1 MTDRDLD
8 SIFQDDWPED
18 HRSGLVAVVGRPN
31 VGKSTLI
38 NAILGQKIAIVTPK
52 PQTTRKQQLGIF
64 TIEHGQ
70 IIFVDTPG
78 LHKPHHKLGEFMVSD
93 AEAALRDADLILWV
107 LDVSTEP
114 QEGDKHI
121 AEMVATLRGN
131 TPVVL
136 ALNKADLLAAE
147 RREALIAAHE
157 ALIPHEHTL
166 LVSALQNSGVA
177 DLVTDLMARLP
188 LGPRY
193 YPADQVSEANMRF
206 IAAEI
211 IREKIILSTEKE
223 IPYSVAVEVEEYKE
237 RSEEMTYIS
246 AVIYVERESQK
257 GIIIGKGGAKI
268 KQLGAE
274 ARIELQHELGTQV
287 YLDLRVK
294 VLKDWRSDEAL
305 MRRLGYKLPKD
316 DKG

>member
-1 MTDRDLD
+1 
-8 SIFQDDWPED
+8 
-18 HRSGLVAVVGRPN
+18 
-31 VGKSTLI
+31 
-38 NAILGQKIAIVTPK
+38 
-52 PQTTRKQQLGIF
+52 
-64 TIEHGQ
+64 
-70 IIFVDTPG
+70 
-78 LHKPHHKLGEFMVSD
+78 
-93 AEAALRDADLILWV
+93 
-107 LDVSTEP
+107 
-114 QEGDKHI
+114 
-121 AEMVATLRGN
+121 
-131 TPVVL
+131 
-136 ALNKADLLAAE
+136 
-147 RREALIAAHE
+147 
-157 ALIPHEHTL
+157 
-166 LVSALQNSGVA
+166 
-177 DLVTDLMARLP
+177 
-188 LGPRY
+188 
-193 YPADQVSEANMRF
+193 MRF

-257 GIIIGKGGAKI
+257 GIIIGKGGTKI